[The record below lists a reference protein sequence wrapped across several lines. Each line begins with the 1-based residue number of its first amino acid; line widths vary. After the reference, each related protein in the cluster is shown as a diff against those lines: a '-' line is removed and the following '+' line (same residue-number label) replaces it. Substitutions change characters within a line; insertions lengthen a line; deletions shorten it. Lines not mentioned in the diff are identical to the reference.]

1 VRTAAEMLQASK
13 AFAVE
18 ESAKTWLLLLTT
30 AALTG
35 ATFIGICIAHP
46 WPLRLALALLLALL
60 YVRLFA
66 FYHDVLH
73 GSMLRRSRIARP
85 LLTHLI
91 GTHLLAVPSV
101 WRETHDFHHAH
112 NSKLVGSSVGSY
124 PVASVAMWQA
134 MTPRQRRAYR
144 LARHPL
150 TLLFG
155 YFTVFGYGMNVAPFL
170 RAPAKHWT
178 AIAALM
184 AHVLLIGLVWHFLGF
199 AAVIFAVILPLAI
212 AHSIGAYL
220 FYAQHNF
227 VAAQF
232 KPREEWSYLS
242 AALGTSS
249 MFDMSPVMHWF
260 TGNLGY
266 HHVHHLNHRIPFYRL
281 PQAMNS
287 IEELRVPH
295 RTSWSPRDVAA
306 CLRLS
311 LWDAERSRMISLSEL
326 PR

>member
-1 VRTAAEMLQASK
+1 MRTAAELLQESK

-18 ESAKTWLLLLTT
+18 DGARTWLLLLITI
-30 AALTG
+30 ALIG
-35 ATFIGICIAHP
+35 GTFVILCIVQP
-46 WPLRLALALLLALL
+46 WALRLALSVLLALL

-73 GSMLRRSRIARP
+73 GSVLRRSRIARP
-85 LLTHLI
+85 LLTHVI

-112 NSKLVGSSVGSY
+112 NSKLIGSSVGSY
-124 PVASVAMWQA
+124 PVASVTMWRA

-144 LARHPL
+144 LTRHPL
-150 TLLFG
+150 TLLLG
-155 YFTVFGYGMNVAPFL
+155 YLTVFAYGMNVAPFL

-178 AIAALM
+178 ALAALL
-184 AHVLLIGLVWHFLGF
+184 AHVLLIGVVWDFSG
-199 AAVIFAVILPLAI
+199 AATALFAVILPLAI
-212 AHSIGAYL
+212 AHAIGAYL

-227 VAAQF
+227 VAARF

-242 AALGTSS
+242 AALDTSS

-281 PQAMNS
+281 PQAMQS
-287 IEELRVPH
+287 IAELRTPL
-295 RTSWSPRDVAA
+295 RTSWSPRAVAA

-311 LWDAERSRMISLSEL
+311 LWDPERNRMISLSEL
-326 PR
+326 PG

>member
-1 VRTAAEMLQASK
+1 MLQESK
-13 AFAVE
+13 VFAVE
-18 ESAKTWLLLLTT
+18 DVARTWLLLLITIS
-30 AALTG
+30 LSV
-35 ATFIGICIAHP
+35 ATFISICIAKQ
-46 WPLRLALALLLALL
+46 WPIRLLFALLLALL

-66 FYHDVLH
+66 FYHDLLH
-73 GSMLRRSRIARP
+73 GAVLRRSRIARA
-85 LLTHLI
+85 LLAHVI
-91 GTHLLAVPSV
+91 GTHFLAVPSV

-112 NSKLVGSSVGSY
+112 NSKLVGSSVGSF
-124 PVASVAMWQA
+124 PVASVAMWRA

-155 YFTVFGYGMNVAPFL
+155 YLTVFAYGMNVAPFL

-178 AIAALM
+178 AVAALL
-184 AHVLLIGLVWHFLGF
+184 AHVGLIALVWDFLGL
-199 AAVIFAVILPLAI
+199 ATAIFAVILPLVI

-227 VAAQF
+227 LAAQF
-232 KPREEWSYLS
+232 KAREEWSYLS
-242 AALGTSS
+242 AALEASS

-281 PQAMNS
+281 PHAMKS
-287 IEELRVPH
+287 IEGLRAPH
-295 RTSWSPRDVAA
+295 RTSWSPREVAA

-311 LWDAERSRMISLSEL
+311 LWDTERGRMIPLSEL
-326 PR
+326 SR